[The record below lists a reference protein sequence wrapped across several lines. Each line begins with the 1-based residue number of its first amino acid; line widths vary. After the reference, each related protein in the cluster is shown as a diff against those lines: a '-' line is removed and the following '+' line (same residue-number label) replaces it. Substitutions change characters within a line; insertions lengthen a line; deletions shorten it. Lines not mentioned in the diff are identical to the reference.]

1 MTASSMSSAFNQ
13 KALANFIGG
22 EFVAPKGNRY
32 IESYCPATGL
42 VDHMVPDSDASDVDA
57 AVRVAKKAFVTW
69 SKTTVEERARL
80 LYKIA
85 DLIDA
90 RLEELAE
97 AESRDQGKPVWLAR
111 TMDIPRAALNFR
123 FFAGAVLHHRESATK
138 MDTGAL
144 NYTSRR
150 PVGVAG
156 LISPWN
162 LPLYLLTWKIAP
174 AIATGNTCVCKPSE
188 LTSLTA
194 YLLCEILRE
203 AGLPVGVVNMVFGR
217 GPGAGQALVD
227 HPDVPLISFTGG
239 TSTGETLARSAAPK
253 FKKLSLELGGKNPN
267 IIFDDADLT
276 EAVATSVRAAFL
288 NQGEICLCGSRLY
301 VHAKI
306 YEPFLQA
313 FREQAAALK
322 VGDPKLNDTF
332 IGPVVSASHRDKI
345 RTYVELARSEGARF
359 VLGGDDPQL
368 AGEFRNGYFLNPI
381 IVGNIPNTSRV
392 CQEEIFGPFVT
403 VIPFE
408 TEDEVVAYANSVRY
422 GLSASLWTRDLAR
435 AHRVAERLDAGT
447 VWINTWMMRDLR
459 VPFGGMKASGVGR
472 EGGEHSIEF
481 FTEVKNVCVK
491 Y

>member
-1 MTASSMSSAFNQ
+1 MSP
-13 KALANFIGG
+13 KTLKNFIGG
-22 EFVAPKGNRY
+22 EFVEPKGRGY
-32 IESYCPATGL
+32 IESFCPATGL
-42 VDHMVPDSDASDVDA
+42 VDHMVPDSDGADIEA
-57 AVRVAKKAFVTW
+57 AVVAAKKAFSMW
-69 SKTTVEERARL
+69 SKTAIEERARL
-80 LYKIA
+80 LYRIA
-85 DLIDA
+85 DLIEVRAED
-90 RLEELAE
+90 LAQ

-111 TMDIPRAALNFR
+111 TMDVPRAALNFR
-123 FFAGAVLHHRESATK
+123 FFAGAVLHHRESASK
-138 MDTGAL
+138 MDSGAL

-194 YLLCEILRE
+194 FYLCEILRE
-203 AGLPVGVVNMVFGR
+203 AGLPDGVVNMVFGR
-217 GPGAGQALVD
+217 GPSAGQALVD
-227 HPDVPLISFTGG
+227 HPDVSLISFTGG

-253 FKKLSLELGGKNPN
+253 LKKLSLELGGKNPN
-267 IIFDDADLT
+267 IVFDDADLK

-301 VHAKI
+301 VQEKI

-313 FREQAAALK
+313 FREQSAALK
-322 VGDPKLNDTF
+322 VGDPTLNETF

-345 RTYVELARSEGARF
+345 RSYADLARREGAQF
-359 VLGGDDPQL
+359 VLGGDEPRLD
-368 AGEFRNGYFLNPI
+368 GEFRNGYFLNPT
-381 IVGNIPNTSRV
+381 IVTNLPNTSRV

-403 VIPFE
+403 VIPFD
-408 TEDEVVAYANSVRY
+408 TEDEVVGYANSVRY
-422 GLSASLWTRDLAR
+422 GLSASLWTRDLGR

-459 VPFGGMKASGVGR
+459 VPFGGMKASGLGR
-472 EGGEHSIEF
+472 EGGEHSIDF